1 MRMPSTEE
9 RILLDTLIHG
19 LQREATE
26 HLDTVR
32 YARDGAMRRAAWA
45 EYQYLCRRIAMY
57 QAIGCA
63 TSGC

>member
-1 MRMPSTEE
+1 MCMPSTEE

-32 YARDGAMRRAAWA
+32 YARDGAMRRAAWS

-57 QAIGCA
+57 QCFK
-63 TSGC
+63 SGAAQC